1 MSKGLSF
8 SKSLRKNGKKGLF
21 FLGLKAFFFGAL
33 FLLLAFLAVFIIY
46 AKDLPRPEKFT
57 EKQSIQSTK
66 IYDRTGEILLYETY
80 GEEKRTIV
88 PLDKISDYLKQ
99 AVIAVEDKNFYN
111 HFGIDPE
118 GVARSILINFRIK
131 KPTYG
136 GSTIPQQ
143 LIRSAFFSMEKT
155 AERKFREII
164 LALELD
170 RKYSKDQIQIGRAHV

>member
-33 FLLLAFLAVFIIY
+33 FAALALFIAFIIY

-66 IYDRTGEILLYETY
+66 IYDRTGEILLYEIY

-99 AVIAVEDKNFYN
+99 AVIAVEDKNFYK
-111 HFGIDPE
+111 HFGIDLE
-118 GVARSILINFRIK
+118 GIARAILINLRIQRT
-131 KPTYG
+131 TYG
-136 GSTIPQQ
+136 GGNITPPLKNSTF
-143 LIRSAFFSMEKT
+143 FFS
-155 AERKFREII
+155 
-164 LALELD
+164 
-170 RKYSKDQIQIGRAHV
+170 